1 MNGGSC
7 LLDQE
12 HIGLG
17 RWEREQLAHTHW
29 EILTL
34 NYPRDMC
41 VGSVIY
47 QGVHESEA
55 RGVSQ

>member
-1 MNGGSC
+1 MNGGSS

-12 HIGLG
+12 YIGLG
-17 RWEREQLAHTHW
+17 RWEREQLARTHW
-29 EILTL
+29 EILK
-34 NYPRDMC
+34 YPRDIC

-55 RGVSQ
+55 RGVSH